1 MSPILL
7 NIYKREM
14 VEEIQRAQVGV
25 KLEVRYCRALM
36 YVDGIVLVVN
46 LGDGVAYY
54 VGGGSSMWD

>member
-7 NIYKREM
+7 NIYKMEI

-25 KLEVRYCRALM
+25 KLEVHYCRALM

-46 LGDGVAYY
+46 SVDGVADY